1 MICACASS
9 EERALAAVL
18 KTRDEAR
25 MQVMQ
30 ACDEA
35 KQQIISADYSM
46 NVAQSQ
52 NNSQLQNIVKNL
64 NGTNSSS
71 SRNFVN

>member
-1 MICACASS
+1 MFNNVGANGQGYPIIAPNSQ
-9 EERALAAVL
+9 RKGMVG
-18 KTRDEAR
+18 KG
-25 MQVMQ
+25 
-30 ACDEA
+30 

-46 NVAQSQ
+46 NVAQSA